1 MLNSTLKNYRV
12 YLGFAQ
18 ASDAEV
24 DEFTSGVIDGLTDN
38 AAFPNPPVPL
48 KPVAAGQAAAAQT
61 ATDLTSLQ
69 LAFENAISA
78 ALQGGTQ
85 LTAAKNAAR
94 EALLDALHKTAMYVQ
109 SIARHDLA
117 MLLSSGF
124 EAASKNRSRTP
135 LTKPAI
141 QAVVNE
147 ISGQLLM
154 RGESLLNSHSYQAQ
168 MMVVGNGNTWTDAG
182 DFTGAR
188 RMVIQPVTPGTTYSL
203 RYRGVGGSTGHSE
216 WSDPISHMAT

>member
-1 MLNSTLKNYRV
+1 MNGTTMKNYKV

-18 ASDAEV
+18 APDAEV
-24 DEFTSGVIDGLTDN
+24 DEFTSGVIDGLTGN
-38 AAFPNPPVPL
+38 PAFPSPPVPL
-48 KPVAAGQAAAAQT
+48 KPVPVAKGADAQT
-61 ATDLTSLQ
+61 PTDLTSLQ

-78 ALQGGTQ
+78 ALHGGTP
-85 LTAAKNAAR
+85 LTAAKNTAR

-109 SIARHDLA
+109 SLARHDLA

-124 EAASKNRSRTP
+124 EAASTNRAQSP
-135 LTKPAI
+135 LPKPAI

-147 ISGQLLM
+147 ISGQLLV
-154 RGESLLNSHSYQAQ
+154 RGESLLNAHSYQAQ
-168 MMVVGNGNTWTDAG
+168 TMVAGNGNTWADAG

-188 RMVIQPVTPGTTYSL
+188 RMIIQPVTPGTTYTV

-216 WSDPISHMAT
+216 WSDPVSHMAT